1 MWDQYRLTP
10 DALRLTAHA
19 SPLTP
24 NELLEEGCM
33 ADQVVI
39 AQRSPYVMEVGPG
52 MVYWCRCGRSKTQ
65 PFCDGSHTGT
75 EFSPLEVEFK
85 ERQRVAFCGCKH
97 TKKQPFCDGT
107 HSRL

>member
-1 MWDQYRLTP
+1 
-10 DALRLTAHA
+10 
-19 SPLTP
+19 
-24 NELLEEGCM
+24 M

-75 EFSPLEVEFK
+75 SLRPG
-85 ERQRVAFCGCKH
+85 RSRVQG
-97 TKKQPFCDGT
+97 KKAGGFLRVQT
-107 HSRL
+107 HEKSAVL